1 MKINLK
7 IEFWTRNE
15 TNESKLTK
23 RTLLFRKKQ
32 SKSAKLCANIKW
44 KLKGKKCSKTFFKA
58 LEKHNIQNQTIS
70 ELYIDDNQSKHSR
83 NPTDILKSAKNFY

>member
-44 KLKGKKCSKTFFKA
+44 KLKAKKCSKTFFKA
-58 LEKHNIQNQTIS
+58 LEKPNIQNQTIS
-70 ELYIDDNQSKHSR
+70 ELYIDAISEFYTDDNFFLW
-83 NPTDILKSAKNFY
+83 N